1 MSVDLKTLLLA
12 DAAFAFA
19 LAAVVIASRAGIPG
33 RIHGVWTWAF
43 ADAALGLGRLLVGF
57 EDSFSSY
64 VGSVFGNSLLL
75 TGYFLHVFALSQF
88 LGRPIRT
95 GWAFAG
101 PLIALG
107 VFGAIEYGNFDLTVR
122 LIAFGLGTAF
132 LAIVALRFVK
142 VTAETA
148 IGTQLLAL
156 SLILLIILSAIRTW
170 GAYDA
175 RATSEFALY
184 TGQLAY
190 YAGMITVNFLAT
202 IGFVLAIHE
211 SARSEIERLSRSD
224 SLTGLHSRRG
234 LLEELNRELA
244 RAERS
249 QKPAAIAVID
259 LNQLKRANREWG
271 HTAGDKLLVDFAD
284 LLVRMVRPTDVVGR
298 YSSEEFVII
307 LSGSTA
313 DAAASVVERLNKA
326 LHARPIGPKGLPLTL
341 CAGVADSSEHDIRF
355 DVLKLLSTAES
366 RLERA
371 KQSRRLVIG
380 PSSLRAVA

>member
-12 DAAFAFA
+12 DAAFA
-19 LAAVVIASRAGIPG
+19 
-33 RIHGVWTWAF
+33 
-43 ADAALGLGRLLVGF
+43 
-57 EDSFSSY
+57 
-64 VGSVFGNSLLL
+64 
-75 TGYFLHVFALSQF
+75 FALSQF

-107 VFGAIEYGNFDLTVR
+107 VLGAIEYGNFDLTVR

-132 LAIVALRFVK
+132 LALRFVK
-142 VTAETA
+142 VTAETV

-156 SLILLIILSAIRTW
+156 SLILLVILSAIRTW

-184 TGQLAY
+184 TGQVAY
-190 YAGMITVNFLAT
+190 CAGMITVNFLAT

-211 SARSEIERLSRSD
+211 SARSEIERLSGSD

-234 LLEELNRELA
+234 VLEELKRELA

-259 LNQLKRANREWG
+259 LNRLKRANREWG
-271 HTAGDKLLVDFAD
+271 HTAGDKLLVDFVD
-284 LLVRMVRPTDVVGR
+284 LLVRMVRPSNVVGR
-298 YSSEEFVII
+298 YS
-307 LSGSTA
+307 
-313 DAAASVVERLNKA
+313 
-326 LHARPIGPKGLPLTL
+326 ARN
-341 CAGVADSSEHDIRF
+341 S
-355 DVLKLLSTAES
+355 
-366 RLERA
+366 
-371 KQSRRLVIG
+371 
-380 PSSLRAVA
+380 